1 MSCIKQESDTFR
13 LFTAVNRVRRAW
25 RSLAPSKEIS
35 KAQFA
40 TLMTIAHGG
49 RPPHEGQATN
59 QPMPLSVLANLQEQS
74 LPGISQ
80 RVSALEKLGYL
91 ERVANPNDRRVCAVQ
106 LTPQGSKLLE
116 EACARVKEKLDA
128 ALETMGR
135 EKLDTLLFLLED
147 LTCALELITSDE
159 TQEK

>member
-1 MSCIKQESDTFR
+1 MSCINQESDTFR

-25 RSLAPSKEIS
+25 RSIAPSKEIS

-49 RPPHEGQATN
+49 KPPHEGKAFN
-59 QPMPLSVLANLQEQS
+59 QPMPLSVLSNLQEQS

-80 RVSALEKLGYL
+80 RITALEKLGYV
-91 ERVANPNDRRVCAVQ
+91 ERVANPHDRRVSAVQ
-106 LTPQGSKLLE
+106 LTPVGTQLLE
-116 EACARVKEKLDA
+116 EACACVKQKLDA

-147 LTCALELITSDE
+147 LTCALENMTSDE

>member
-1 MSCIKQESDTFR
+1 MSCTKQESDTFR

-49 RPPHEGQATN
+49 RPPHEGQETN
-59 QPMPLSVLANLQEQS
+59 QPMPLANLQEQS

-106 LTPQGSKLLE
+106 LTPEGSKLLE

-147 LTCALELITSDE
+147 LTCALEHITSDE

>member
-1 MSCIKQESDTFR
+1 
-13 LFTAVNRVRRAW
+13 
-25 RSLAPSKEIS
+25 
-35 KAQFA
+35 
-40 TLMTIAHGG
+40 
-49 RPPHEGQATN
+49 
-59 QPMPLSVLANLQEQS
+59 MPLSVLANLQEQS

-106 LTPQGSKLLE
+106 LTPEGSKLLE

>member
-1 MSCIKQESDTFR
+1 MSCINQESDTFR

-25 RSLAPSKEIS
+25 RSMAPSKEIS

-40 TLMTIAHGG
+40 TLMTIAYGG
-49 RPPHEGQATN
+49 KPPHEGKAFN
-59 QPMPLSVLANLQEQS
+59 LPMPLSVLANLQEQS

-80 RVSALEKLGYL
+80 RITALEKLGYV
-91 ERVANPNDRRVCAVQ
+91 ERVANPHDRRVSAVQ
-106 LTPQGSKLLE
+106 LTPVGTQLLE
-116 EACARVKEKLDA
+116 EACACVKQKLDA

-147 LTCALELITSDE
+147 LTCALENMTSDE